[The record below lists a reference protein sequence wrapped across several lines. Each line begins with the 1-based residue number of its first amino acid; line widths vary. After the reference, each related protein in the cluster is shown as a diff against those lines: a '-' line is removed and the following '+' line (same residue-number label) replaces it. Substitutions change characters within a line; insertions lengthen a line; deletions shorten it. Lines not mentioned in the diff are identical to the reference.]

1 MKKPH
6 NGTKSVQSGATCF
19 KSMANL
25 LFSHQQLLHEKF
37 LQTDLGKIYL
47 AIPFDRLAA
56 TIPAPAHNKSGL
68 GRKPWFNVKGGIAL
82 QFLKHYLQLSD
93 ELLMQRINT
102 DWSMQ
107 LFCGILLKADE
118 KIRDTNLPSWWRT
131 YIGKHLNIGDMQ
143 KELAL
148 HWKPFMHDTGVGM
161 QDATCYE
168 SRISFPTDVKLI
180 WNCCHELYLLIQQQR
195 RSLKL
200 RKSRMNYQRQKE
212 IFQSYQKTKKKTRR
226 KEKKLRKK
234 LLKFLLKLL
243 QHLDDMQQKYRL
255 SLPGKQQRKLLTVIK
270 IYEQQHVKLYGQVK
284 QIKNR
289 IVSLSKPYI
298 RPIIRGKETKTAEF
312 GAKVNIVQVDGI
324 NFIEHLSYDAF
335 NESTR
340 FQHGIFLQRK
350 LFGKCTHQ
358 SADQIY
364 ATNINRKYCK
374 QNNIVTNFI
383 PKGKQKIQHI
393 QQAATL
399 RRTLNIARGTILEGS
414 FGNEKNHYF
423 LQKIPARNDITE
435 TCWIFFGIF
444 TSNAVRMADRIAI
457 ALQHS
462 RAA

>member
-47 AIPFDRLAA
+47 AIPFDQLGSN
-56 TIPAPAHNKSGL
+56 IGSPPFSKSGL
-68 GRKPWFNVKGGIAL
+68 GRKPWFDVKGGIAL

-107 LFCGILLKADE
+107 LFCGILLRADE
-118 KIRDTNLPSWWRT
+118 KIRDTNLPSWWRN
-131 YIGKHLNIGDMQ
+131 YIGSHLNIEAMQ
-143 KELAL
+143 KEFAR
-148 HWKPFMHDTGVGM
+148 HWKPYMQQTNIGM

-180 WNCCHELYLLIQQQR
+180 WNCCHETYLLIQQR
-195 RSLKL
+195 RKLLKL
-200 RKSRMNYQRQKE
+200 RKSRMNYHRQKNL
-212 IFQSYQKTKKKTRR
+212 FQSFQKTRKKSRR
-226 KEKKLRKK
+226 AEKRLRKK
-234 LLKFLLKLL
+234 LLNFLGKLME
-243 QHLDDMQQKYRL
+243 HIDGL
-255 SLPGKQQRKLLTVIK
+255 SPKELSKKQQTKLKVIK
-270 IYEQQHVKLYGQVK
+270 KVCKQQHEKLYGNNP
-284 QIKNR
+284 IKDR
-289 IVSLSKPYI
+289 IVSLGKPYI
-298 RPIIRGKETKTAEF
+298 RPIVRGKETKTVEF
-312 GAKVNIVQVDGI
+312 GAKLNILQIDGI

-335 NESTR
+335 NEGTR
-340 FQHGIFLQRK
+340 FQNGIFLQRK

-364 ATNINRKYCK
+364 ATNANRKYCK
-374 QNNIVTNFI
+374 QYRIATNFI
-383 PKGKQKIQHI
+383 PKGKQKLQHI
-393 QQAATL
+393 QQAAIL
-399 RRTLNIARGTILEGS
+399 RKTLNIARGTILEGS

-423 LQKIPARNDITE
+423 LQKIPARNEVTE

-444 TSNAVRMADRIAI
+444 TSNAVRMANRMAI
-457 ALQHS
+457 IRQHA

>member
-1 MKKPH
+1 M
-6 NGTKSVQSGATCF
+6 T
-19 KSMANL
+19 NL
-25 LFSHQQLLHEKF
+25 LFSYQHLLHEKF

-47 AIPFDRLAA
+47 AIPFDKLAA
-56 TIPAPAHNKSGL
+56 TIPCPAHSKSGL
-68 GRKPWFNVKGGIAL
+68 GRKPWFDVKGGIAL

-107 LFCGILLKADE
+107 LFCGVVLRPHE
-118 KIRDTNLPSWWRT
+118 KIRDANLPGWWRT
-131 YIGKHLNIGDMQ
+131 YIGRHLNIDEMQ
-143 KELAL
+143 KQFAA
-148 HWKPFMHDTGVGM
+148 HWKPFMQHRGVGM

-180 WNCCHELYLLIQQQR
+180 WNCCQEAYRLIQHTR
-195 RSLKL
+195 KLLKL
-200 RKSRMNYQRQKE
+200 RKSRMNYRRQKQF
-212 IFQSYQKTKKKTRR
+212 FQSYQKTRKKSRR
-226 KEKKLRKK
+226 AEKKVRKK
-234 LLKFLLKLL
+234 LLKFLLRLT
-243 QHLDDMQQKYRL
+243 QHLNAVQHKYQTL
-255 SLPGKQQRKLLTVIK
+255 SKKQHTKLGHIEK
-270 IYEQQHVKLYGQVK
+270 IYDQQHGKLYGHK
-284 QIKNR
+284 EIKDR

-298 RPIIRGKETKTAEF
+298 RPIVRGKETKTVEF

-335 NESTR
+335 NEGTR
-340 FQHGIFLQRK
+340 FQNGIFLQRR

-364 ATNINRKYCK
+364 ATNANRKYCTK
-374 QNNIVTNFI
+374 NNIATNFI

-393 QQAATL
+393 QQAAVL
-399 RRTLNIARGTILEGS
+399 RKTLNIARGTILEGS

-444 TSNAVRMADRIAI
+444 TANAVRMGDRITATK
-457 ALQHS
+457 QHS

>member
-1 MKKPH
+1 M
-6 NGTKSVQSGATCF
+6 T
-19 KSMANL
+19 NL
-25 LFSHQQLLHEKF
+25 LFSHEKLLHEKF

-56 TIPAPAHNKSGL
+56 IIPCAPHSKSGL
-68 GRKPWFNVKGGIAL
+68 GRKPWFDVKGGIAL

-107 LFCGILLKADE
+107 LFCGILLRADE
-118 KIRDTNLPSWWRT
+118 KISDVNLPSWWRS
-131 YIGKHLNIGDMQ
+131 YIGSHWDMDAMQ

-148 HWKPFMHDTGVGM
+148 HWKPFMQHTGVGM

-180 WNCCHELYLLIQQQR
+180 WNSCHEVYQLIQRGRKQI
-195 RSLKL
+195 KL
-200 RKSRMNYQRQKE
+200 RRSRMNYQRQKE
-212 IFQSYQKTKKKTRR
+212 NFQSYQRTKKKTRR

-234 LLKFLLKLL
+234 LLKFLLNLL
-243 QHLDDMQQKYRL
+243 GHLGDVQQKYHL
-255 SLPGKQQRKLLTVIK
+255 SLSHKQHNKITTIIK
-270 IYEQQHVKLYGQVK
+270 VYQQQHSKLYGDAT
-284 QIKNR
+284 QIKDR
-289 IVSLSKPYI
+289 IVSLCKPYI
-298 RPIIRGKETKTAEF
+298 RPIVRGKETKTVEF
-312 GAKVNIVQVDGI
+312 GAKVNILQVDGI

-335 NESTR
+335 NEGTR
-340 FQHGIFLQRK
+340 FQAGIFLQRK

-364 ATNINRKYCK
+364 ATNTNRKYCS
-374 QNNIVTNFI
+374 QNGIATNFI

-393 QQAATL
+393 EQAAVL
-399 RRTLNIARGTILEGS
+399 RKTLNIARGTILEGS

-423 LQKIPARNDITE
+423 LQKIPARNILTE

-444 TSNAVRMADRIAI
+444 TRNAVAMADRIAAI
-457 ALQHS
+457 QQHA

>member
-1 MKKPH
+1 
-6 NGTKSVQSGATCF
+6 
-19 KSMANL
+19 MANL

-37 LQTDLGKIYL
+37 LQTDLGELYL
-47 AIPFDRLAA
+47 AIPFEKLAS
-56 TIPAPAHNKSGL
+56 TIAPIQYSKSGL
-68 GRKPWFNVKGGIAL
+68 GRTPWLDVKGGIAL
-82 QFLKHYLQLSD
+82 LILKHYLQLSD
-93 ELLMQRINT
+93 ELLIQRINT

-107 LFCGILLKADE
+107 LFCGILLRPDE
-118 KIRDTNLPSWWRT
+118 RIRDTNLPGWWRT
-131 YIGKHLNIGDMQ
+131 YIGKHLNIDAMQ
-143 KELAL
+143 IELAK
-148 HWKPFMHDTGVGM
+148 HWKPFMEQTGVGM

-168 SRISFPTDVKLI
+168 SRISYPTDVKLI
-180 WNCCHELYLLIQQQR
+180 WTCCQEVYLLIQHR
-195 RSLKL
+195 RKELKL
-200 RKSRMNYQRQKE
+200 RKSRMNYPRQKE
-212 IFQSYQKTKKKTRR
+212 SFQSYQKTRKKTRR
-226 KEKKLRKK
+226 KEKKLRKR

-243 QHLDDMQQKYRL
+243 QHADDLQQKYHL
-255 SLPGKQQRKLLTVIK
+255 SLSHKQQSKLHAVIK
-270 IYEQQHVKLYGQVK
+270 VYEQQHGKVYGHIE
-284 QIKNR
+284 QIKDR

-298 RPIIRGKETKTAEF
+298 RPIVRGKETKTVEF
-312 GAKVNIVQVDGI
+312 GAKVNMLQIDGI

-335 NESTR
+335 NEGTR
-340 FQHGIFLQRK
+340 FQHGIFVQRK

-364 ATNINRKYCK
+364 ATNANRKYCK

-393 QQAATL
+393 EQAAAL

-435 TCWIFFGIF
+435 TCWIFFGIL

-457 ALQHS
+457 ARQHC